1 MKKTVLTALI
11 LLFAGV
17 FLVSVL
23 TVESHANAKGGLAAK
38 VPTIIETTIE
48 LAVDAAC
55 SNTLQAFT
63 AIDYLPVPQEMRFVN
78 KATVFSFV
86 YRGPPATAL

>member
-1 MKKTVLTALI
+1 MKKRLFTTLV
-11 LLFAGV
+11 LLFAGI
-17 FLVSVL
+17 FLFSVL

-55 SNTLQAFT
+55 GNTLHAFA

-78 KATVFSFV
+78 KAVVFSFV
-86 YRGPPATAL
+86 YRGPPATVL

>member
-1 MKKTVLTALI
+1 MKKALLTALL

-23 TVESHANAKGGLAAK
+23 TVESHANEKGGLAAK
-38 VPTIIETTIE
+38 APTIIETTIE

-55 SNTLQAFT
+55 ENALQVFT

-78 KATVFSFV
+78 KASVFSFV
-86 YRGPPATAL
+86 YRGPPSVVL

>member
-1 MKKTVLTALI
+1 MKKTFLTTLV

-48 LAVDAAC
+48 LAVDADC
-55 SNTLQAFT
+55 GNTLGAFA
-63 AIDYLPVPQEMRFVN
+63 AIDYLPVPQETCFVN
-78 KATVFSFV
+78 KAAVSSFV
-86 YRGPPATAL
+86 YRGPPTISL